1 MKAFRFIMIAL
12 LLAMSSQVLPES
24 DRETDDA
31 AVKAA
36 LDSQDR
42 MLEHMLNGDAE
53 AFGELISEEFVASDP
68 SNTIRHRDDLI
79 ALVAS
84 GRLKYESIDTSI
96 DYAGQLGDDLVV
108 VMGTESTSQ
117 SAVPV
122 DGELRNTAL
131 SNTLIRRF
139 TNVYRK
145 EQGVWRLLI
154 KQSTIIAIE

>member
-12 LLAMSSQVLPES
+12 LLAMSSQGLPES

-42 MLEHMLNGDAE
+42 LLEHILNGDAD

-96 DYAGQLGDDLVV
+96 DYADQLGDDLVV

>member
-24 DRETDDA
+24 DRETDDE

-96 DYAGQLGDDLVV
+96 DYADQLGDDLVV

>member
-42 MLEHMLNGDAE
+42 MLEHILNGDAE

-84 GRLKYESIDTSI
+84 GRLKYESIDMSI
-96 DYAGQLGDDLVV
+96 DYADQLGDDLVV

>member
-24 DRETDDA
+24 DRESDDA

-42 MLEHMLNGDAE
+42 MLEHILNGDAD

-96 DYAGQLGDDLVV
+96 DYADQLGDDLVV

>member
-24 DRETDDA
+24 NRETDDA

-42 MLEHMLNGDAE
+42 MLEHILNGDAE

-96 DYAGQLGDDLVV
+96 DYADQLGDDLVV

>member
-1 MKAFRFIMIAL
+1 MKAFGFIMIAL

-24 DRETDDA
+24 DRESDDA

-84 GRLKYESIDTSI
+84 GRLKYESIDMSI
-96 DYAGQLGDDLVV
+96 DYADQLGDDLVV

-145 EQGVWRLLI
+145 EQEVWRLLI

>member
-24 DRETDDA
+24 DRESDDA

-42 MLEHMLNGDAE
+42 MLEHILNGDAE

-96 DYAGQLGDDLVV
+96 DYADQLGDDLVV

>member
-42 MLEHMLNGDAE
+42 MLEHILNGDAE

-96 DYAGQLGDDLVV
+96 DYADQLGDDLVV

>member
-96 DYAGQLGDDLVV
+96 DYADQLGDDLVV

>member
-24 DRETDDA
+24 DRESDDA

-42 MLEHMLNGDAE
+42 MLEYILNGDAE

-96 DYAGQLGDDLVV
+96 DYADQLGDDLVV

-122 DGELRNTAL
+122 DGELGNTAL

-139 TNVYRK
+139 TNVYRN

>member
-12 LLAMSSQVLPES
+12 LLAMSSQGLPES

-42 MLEHMLNGDAE
+42 MLEHILNGDAE

-96 DYAGQLGDDLVV
+96 DYADQLGDDLVV